1 MSLTARKHR
10 CDTSKLRETPKASM
24 LRHVTNQTKK
34 EYNKTYYDWRTGSS
48 GATAWIGQSTKGY
61 VKAWPG

>member
-1 MSLTARKHR
+1 
-10 CDTSKLRETPKASM
+10 M